1 MTLKLSVNYLLFRE
15 NYATFAPNQYL
26 TTMKRYQL
34 LLTMALC
41 VLGQMDVSA
50 QSYDFQNTK
59 LRDEKRVDLF
69 IKHLTLDEKI
79 AWLSTRM
86 STPRL
91 GMPML
96 SCYEGLHGLAL
107 GGPAHNNGQK
117 KCRWQTDA

>member
-1 MTLKLSVNYLLFRE
+1 MTLKLSVNYLVFRGK
-15 NYATFAPNQYL
+15 YATFAPNQYL

-34 LLTMALC
+34 LLTMAFC

-59 LRDEKRVDLF
+59 LKDEKRVDLF

-96 SCYEGLHGLAL
+96 S
-107 GGPAHNNGQK
+107 
-117 KCRWQTDA
+117 